1 MTVRVNAEQSS
12 KVGFRQ
18 VSSLNDCQSDHAYR
32 LWKQHVAVEVVFTG
46 EDGDL
51 VRVDQ
56 LGLDGLRDH
65 APDHPVEAGEVE
77 EIGGAVEVKVE
88 ARGLEEHDLD

>member
-1 MTVRVNAEQSS
+1 MTVRVNPEKSS

-18 VSSLNDCQSDHAYR
+18 VSSLNDCQSDHSNR
-32 LWKQHVAVEVVFTG
+32 LRKQHLTFEVVFTH

-51 VRVDQ
+51 VWVDK

-65 APDHPVEAGEVE
+65 ASDHPVEAGEVE

-88 ARGLEEHDLD
+88 AGGLEEHDLD